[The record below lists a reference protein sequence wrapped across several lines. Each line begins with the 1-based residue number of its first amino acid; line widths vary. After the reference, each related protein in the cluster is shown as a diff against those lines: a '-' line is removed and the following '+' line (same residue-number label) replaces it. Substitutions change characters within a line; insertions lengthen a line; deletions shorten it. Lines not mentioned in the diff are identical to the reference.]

1 MRVRV
6 VSVGR
11 DRDFTAQGSAE
22 YADRLKRACAI
33 ELVELRAETGPAAAE
48 REGKALLAAAS
59 KGKEPVEL
67 WSLDL
72 RGRELSSEELAA
84 RIGRLRDSAMALS
97 LCIGGDEGLSP
108 GFLQAAKFSW
118 CLSRL
123 TLPHRLARLLVLEQ
137 VYRAFEILRGTPYHK

>member
-48 REGKALLAAAS
+48 REGKALLAAAA

-72 RGRELSSEELAA
+72 RGRELSSEELAT

-108 GFLQAAKFSW
+108 GVLQAAKFSW